1 MIRRANDSI
10 FIPPVPH
17 MIHQIQSV
25 FPGTTKY
32 RKKTENNELS
42 GIRTGYFQKSG
53 ENKQNRR
60 IPEIF
65 SG

>member
-1 MIRRANDSI
+1 
-10 FIPPVPH
+10 

-25 FPGTTKY
+25 FPGTSKY

-42 GIRTGYFQKSG
+42 GILTGYFQKSD
-53 ENKQNRR
+53 ENRQNRR